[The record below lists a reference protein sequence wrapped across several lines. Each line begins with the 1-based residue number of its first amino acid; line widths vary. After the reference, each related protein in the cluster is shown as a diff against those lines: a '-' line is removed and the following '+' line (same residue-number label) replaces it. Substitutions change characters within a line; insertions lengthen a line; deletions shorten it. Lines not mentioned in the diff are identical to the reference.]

1 VSPFIV
7 RDTVLA
13 AGADVGAADELG
25 VGAADELAD
34 GAADGALDCP
44 VPDPVVPTDSEL
56 VRAGWAA
63 LE

>member
-7 RDTVLA
+7 RDAVLA

-25 VGAADELAD
+25 VGAADEL
-34 GAADGALDCP
+34 ADGALDCP